1 MKLLRRK
8 LRNEGREAHM
18 FNFKDVRPQLE
29 DMGFHNLSNVYWTAS
44 TPHLYEQ
51 TGQIPIESSSETIS
65 MA

>member
-1 MKLLRRK
+1 
-8 LRNEGREAHM
+8 M

-51 TGQIPIESSSETIS
+51 TGQIPIESSSEMIS